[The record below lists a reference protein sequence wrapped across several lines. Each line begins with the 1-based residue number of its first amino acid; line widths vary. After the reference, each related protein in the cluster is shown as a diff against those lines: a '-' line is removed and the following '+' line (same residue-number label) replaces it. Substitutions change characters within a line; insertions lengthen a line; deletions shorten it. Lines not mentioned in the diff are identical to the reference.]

1 MTAIGPCS
9 WLSAAALRPY
19 PQWAQLERPIPRHFC
34 SGTQAFVPVGNPR
47 WRGHCAGRTRCVF
60 EALQVALR
68 SRPSRL
74 IFYAFDLLHLDG
86 KDLFDRPWSNAGRNS
101 WNWSG
106 TTRKVQFSSAKSSL
120 AMLPH
125 SFAPVPHM
133 SLRGEAREDF
143 EARLGKLR
151 QVSFG
156 WRVLCTAKTLG
167 FHFCR
172 SELTRFAFSRLPS
185 AYSINSWL
193 T

>member
-1 MTAIGPCS
+1 MARVAR
-9 WLSAAALRPY
+9 LSFIPPQLPSLTDQPPERADWIHEVKHEGYRTMLLVERGRLRPY
-19 PQWAQLERPIPRHFC
+19 PQWAQLERPIPRHYC
-34 SGTQAFVPVGNPR
+34 SGTQAFVPVG
-47 WRGHCAGRTRCVF
+47 
-60 EALQVALR
+60 
-68 SRPSRL
+68 
-74 IFYAFDLLHLDG
+74 I
-86 KDLFDRPWSNAGRNS
+86 
-101 WNWSG
+101 
-106 TTRKVQFSSAKSSL
+106 VQFSSAKSSL

-133 SLRGEAREDF
+133 SLRGEARKDF
-143 EARLGKLR
+143 EARLGKLK

-156 WRVLCTAKTLG
+156 WRLLCTAKTLG

>member
-1 MTAIGPCS
+1 MRAIGPCS
-9 WLSAAALRPY
+9 WLSAAACAHTRNGHNWSDRY
-19 PQWAQLERPIPRHFC
+19 PGIIAAARKLSCRSAILDGEVIVQDA
-34 SGTQAFVPVGNPR
+34 
-47 WRGHCAGRTRCVF
+47 RGVSDF
-60 EALQVALR
+60 EALHVALR

-106 TTRKVQFSSAKSSL
+106 TTRKVQFSSAKISL

-143 EARLGKLR
+143 EARLGKLK

-167 FHFCR
+167 FPF
-172 SELTRFAFSRLPS
+172 
-185 AYSINSWL
+185 
-193 T
+193 